1 MSDVTIKNKTI
12 AKAAYAA
19 IGGKP
24 KPEISRY
31 WDENNKSF
39 VDIMLC
45 EDRPEKGVN
54 TVATIGISDHPLFQG
69 GEEYRDDEGAL
80 VRAEILGS
88 YYKKVKVFPN
98 IIATAAFFVINSKWF
113 CAPHAIFPDIVS
125 MYLPRASMKHLMF
138 FPPFLWE
145 DLKTMEFDGVKVAW
159 LMAIPISES
168 EYQFAIEN
176 TTDKL
181 GELFEENDIDY
192 FDLNRKPVV

>member
-1 MSDVTIKNKTI
+1 
-12 AKAAYAA
+12 
-19 IGGKP
+19 
-24 KPEISRY
+24 
-31 WDENNKSF
+31 
-39 VDIMLC
+39 
-45 EDRPEKGVN
+45 
-54 TVATIGISDHPLFQG
+54 
-69 GEEYRDDEGAL
+69 
-80 VRAEILGS
+80 
-88 YYKKVKVFPN
+88 
-98 IIATAAFFVINSKWF
+98 
-113 CAPHAIFPDIVS
+113 
-125 MYLPRASMKHLMF
+125 MF

>member
-1 MSDVTIKNKTI
+1 VSDVTIKNKTI
-12 AKAAYAA
+12 ARAAYAA

-24 KPEISRY
+24 KPNITRY
-31 WDENNKSF
+31 WDEDNKSF

-54 TVATIGISDHPLFQG
+54 TVTTIGTSDHPLFQG
-69 GEEYRDDEGAL
+69 GKEYHDDEGAL
-80 VRAEILGS
+80 VRAEIVGS
-88 YYKKVKVFPN
+88 CYNKVKVFPN
-98 IIATAAFFVINSKWF
+98 IISTAAFCVINSKWF

-125 MYLPRASMKHLMF
+125 MYLPRVSMKHLMF

-145 DLKTMEFDGVKVAW
+145 DLKTMEIDGLKVAW

-181 GELFEENDIDY
+181 AELFEENDIDY
-192 FDLNRKPVV
+192 FDLNRKSVV